1 SGGSAAAVFN
11 SPLPKTLAQLNTWYA
26 EPPEGQNAATY
37 FAKGFAAFQ
46 ITDADGNSREL
57 PVIGSGTL
65 PPPGTPIPD
74 GTKAVMRDFVQR
86 NDAAWAALQQGVG
99 FEQSRYP
106 VNFDQGS
113 ETLLPH
119 LAKIKNAVRFA
130 DLKAVLCAADN
141 QPDAAA
147 NAELVS
153 LAMAESIKD
162 EPVIISQL
170 VRVACHAI
178 EGDALQ
184 RMVNS
189 VALSRDD
196 LQRLSAAFAKAE
208 GSQTSGEGFTR
219 ALVGEAVLHDALF
232 NLTPDKLRSEIKSWQ
247 NGLSDAAATKMMENL
262 KAQRSFI
269 DETFSHALALRR
281 ESFPDRLKLDDYFPA
296 RASEARKKGY
306 LLCHMLLSGLGQV
319 THREAGGLAQLR
331 IIQTAIAL
339 EQYRRENSGSY
350 PDSLSALIPK
360 FLSEMPKDPTK
371 GRDVNYRKVGAGYEL
386 RCVVA
391 KTPRVI
397 TFTVSNPP
405 RPAL

>member
-1 SGGSAAAVFN
+1 MGCSVKSPESMEIYVLIDEKPQGPYTPDMIRRQLATGRFKPTDLAAYSGSADWQPLSAMIQSWNQTQAAKGTAKPSARNLIVTIAVAAVMLIMGATVFLISKSHRTISGGSAAAVFN

-189 VALSRDD
+189 VALSR
-196 LQRLSAAFAKAE
+196 
-208 GSQTSGEGFTR
+208 
-219 ALVGEAVLHDALF
+219 
-232 NLTPDKLRSEIKSWQ
+232 
-247 NGLSDAAATKMMENL
+247 
-262 KAQRSFI
+262 
-269 DETFSHALALRR
+269 
-281 ESFPDRLKLDDYFPA
+281 
-296 RASEARKKGY
+296 
-306 LLCHMLLSGLGQV
+306 
-319 THREAGGLAQLR
+319 
-331 IIQTAIAL
+331 
-339 EQYRRENSGSY
+339 
-350 PDSLSALIPK
+350 
-360 FLSEMPKDPTK
+360 
-371 GRDVNYRKVGAGYEL
+371 
-386 RCVVA
+386 
-391 KTPRVI
+391 
-397 TFTVSNPP
+397 
-405 RPAL
+405 